1 MFYSVSNPFEIT
13 RHLLDLSDRTLKRW
27 ICDTHRVVKYC
38 HKKGTAGRPSEVDSF
53 MKYVIGR
60 IICEMITQ
68 NKFFTLRTLTT
79 YLKNNNDLDMKKNT
93 LWHTVRGLGYRFK
106 NTKTSKDV
114 LCESSD
120 DFSY

>member
-1 MFYSVSNPFEIT
+1 
-13 RHLLDLSDRTLKRW
+13 
-27 ICDTHRVVKYC
+27 
-38 HKKGTAGRPSEVDSF
+38 

-114 LCESSD
+114 LCESRNLVALRAKYLRILKELQEANYEIITTRVTKNGNRGMGSKREI
-120 DFSY
+120 FHLESEKE